1 MEGITTNSQRV
12 KASIHSFQVSSNTN
26 DSQAWTQVELKRMKK
41 WNLYSSPMI
50 QAITMYI
57 LWCSFAFAWGNEI
70 PTWPWSI

>member
-57 LWCSFAFAWGNEI
+57 L
-70 PTWPWSI
+70 